1 MNANNSTSLTKEL
14 ADKHRSLCE
23 NIGSLGR
30 VVVAFSGGIDS
41 SLVAHVAASELGE
54 NALIA
59 TSGSASLKRSD
70 LSLTQHLADRWKL
83 NHRVITT
90 DELSKTEY
98 RANPTNRCFY
108 CKTSLYAALQEIAE
122 KERYDYILNGTN
134 TDDLGDHRPGL
145 QAANDFNIRSPLVE
159 TGFCKSDIRALAE
172 HLGLE
177 NAQKPQAAC
186 LSSRFPYGS
195 HITQERL
202 AQVEAAEDVLAAL
215 GFTQYRV
222 RHHEEVARIEIVAQE
237 MPRAIE
243 VAALLDERVRA
254 CGYRF
259 VSLDL
264 GGFRSGALNEGVIP
278 TVQIHQPG

>member
-1 MNANNSTSLTKEL
+1 MNENDSNLLNKEL
-14 ADKHRSLCE
+14 ADKHRALRE
-23 NIGSLGR
+23 NIRSMGR

-41 SLVAHVAASELGE
+41 SLVAHVAATELGE

-90 DELSKTEY
+90 DELSNTEY

-108 CKTSLYAALQEIAE
+108 CKTSLYTALQEIAE
-122 KERYDYILNGTN
+122 TEHYDYILNGTN
-134 TDDLGDHRPGL
+134 IDDLGDHRPGL
-145 QAANDFNIRSPLVE
+145 QAASDFSIRSPLVE
-159 TGFCKSDIRALAE
+159 TGFCKSDIRTLAE
-172 HLGLE
+172 YLGLE

-195 HITQERL
+195 RITQERL
-202 AQVEAAEDVLAAL
+202 AQVEAAEDILADL

-237 MPRAIE
+237 MPHAIE
-243 VAALLDERVRA
+243 VAEIIDERVRT

-278 TVQIHQPG
+278 TVQIHEPG

>member
-1 MNANNSTSLTKEL
+1 MNVNNSTSLTKEL
-14 ADKHRSLCE
+14 ADKHRSLCK

-195 HITQERL
+195 HITRERL
-202 AQVEAAEDVLAAL
+202 AQVEAAENVLAAL

-222 RHHEEVARIEIVAQE
+222 RHHEEVARIEIVALE
-237 MPRAIE
+237 MPHAIE
-243 VAALLDERVRA
+243 VAALIDERVRA

-264 GGFRSGALNEGVIP
+264 GGVRSGALNEGVIP
-278 TVQIHQPG
+278 AVQIHEPA

>member
-1 MNANNSTSLTKEL
+1 MNVNNSTSLTKEL

-195 HITQERL
+195 HITRKRL
-202 AQVEAAEDVLAAL
+202 AQVEAAENVLAAL

-237 MPRAIE
+237 MPHAIE
-243 VAALLDERVRA
+243 VAALIDERVRA

-278 TVQIHQPG
+278 AVQIHEPA

>member
-1 MNANNSTSLTKEL
+1 MNEKDSKLLNKEL
-14 ADKHRSLCE
+14 ADKHRALRE
-23 NIGSLGR
+23 NIRSMGR

-41 SLVAHVAASELGE
+41 SLVAHVATSELGE

-90 DELSKTEY
+90 DELSNTEY

-108 CKTSLYAALQEIAE
+108 CKTSLYTALQEIAE
-122 KERYDYILNGTN
+122 TEHYDYILNGTN
-134 TDDLGDHRPGL
+134 IDDLGDHRPGL
-145 QAANDFNIRSPLVE
+145 QAASDFSIRSPLVE
-159 TGFCKSDIRALAE
+159 TGFCKSDIRTLAE
-172 HLGLE
+172 YLGLE

-202 AQVEAAEDVLAAL
+202 AQVEAAEDVLANL

-237 MPRAIE
+237 MPHAIE
-243 VAALLDERVRA
+243 VAEIIDERVRT

-278 TVQIHQPG
+278 TVQIHEPG

>member
-1 MNANNSTSLTKEL
+1 MNVNNSTSLTKEL

-41 SLVAHVAASELGE
+41 SMVAHVAASELGE

-195 HITQERL
+195 HITRERL
-202 AQVEAAEDVLAAL
+202 AQVEAAENVLAAL

-222 RHHEEVARIEIVAQE
+222 RHHEEGARIEIVAQE
-237 MPRAIE
+237 MPHAIE
-243 VAALLDERVRA
+243 VAALIDERVRA

-264 GGFRSGALNEGVIP
+264 GGFRSGALNEGVLP
-278 TVQIHQPG
+278 AVQIHEPA

>member
-1 MNANNSTSLTKEL
+1 MNENDSNLLNKEL
-14 ADKHRSLCE
+14 ADKHRALRE
-23 NIGSLGR
+23 NIRSMGR

-41 SLVAHVAASELGE
+41 SLVAHVAATELGE

-90 DELSKTEY
+90 DELSNTEY

-108 CKTSLYAALQEIAE
+108 CKTSLYTALQEIAE
-122 KERYDYILNGTN
+122 TEHYDYILNGTN
-134 TDDLGDHRPGL
+134 IDDLGDHRPGL
-145 QAANDFNIRSPLVE
+145 QAASDFSIRSPLVE
-159 TGFCKSDIRALAE
+159 TGFCKSDIRTLAE
-172 HLGLE
+172 YLGLE

-202 AQVEAAEDVLAAL
+202 AQVEAAEDILADL

-237 MPRAIE
+237 MPHAIE
-243 VAALLDERVRA
+243 VAEIIDERVRT

-278 TVQIHQPG
+278 AVQIHEPG

>member
-1 MNANNSTSLTKEL
+1 MNENDSNLLNKEL
-14 ADKHRSLCE
+14 ADKHRALRE
-23 NIGSLGR
+23 NIRSMGR

-41 SLVAHVAASELGE
+41 SLVAHVAATELGE

-90 DELSKTEY
+90 DELSNTEY

-108 CKTSLYAALQEIAE
+108 CKTSLYTALQEIAE
-122 KERYDYILNGTN
+122 TEHYDYILNGTN
-134 TDDLGDHRPGL
+134 IDDLGDHRPGL
-145 QAANDFNIRSPLVE
+145 QAASDFSIRSPLVE
-159 TGFCKSDIRALAE
+159 TDFCKGDIRTLAE
-172 HLGLE
+172 YLGLE
-177 NAQKPQAAC
+177 NSQKPQAAC

-202 AQVEAAEDVLAAL
+202 AQVEAAEDILADL

-237 MPRAIE
+237 MPHAIE
-243 VAALLDERVRA
+243 VAEIIDERVRT

-278 TVQIHQPG
+278 TVQIHEPG

>member
-1 MNANNSTSLTKEL
+1 MNVNNSTSLTKEL

-23 NIGSLGR
+23 NIRSMGR

-41 SLVAHVAASELGE
+41 SLVAHVAATELGE

-90 DELSKTEY
+90 DELSNTEY

-108 CKTSLYAALQEIAE
+108 CKTSLYTALQEIAE
-122 KERYDYILNGTN
+122 TEHYDYILNGTN
-134 TDDLGDHRPGL
+134 IDDLGDHRPGL
-145 QAANDFNIRSPLVE
+145 QAASDFSIRSPLVE
-159 TGFCKSDIRALAE
+159 TGFCKSDIRTLAE
-172 HLGLE
+172 YLGLE

-202 AQVEAAEDVLAAL
+202 AQVEAAEDVLANH
-215 GFTQYRV
+215 GFNQYRV

-237 MPRAIE
+237 MPHAIE
-243 VAALLDERVRA
+243 VAEIIDERVRT

-278 TVQIHQPG
+278 TVQIHEPG

>member
-1 MNANNSTSLTKEL
+1 MSNNETKLLGEEL
-14 ADKHRSLCE
+14 ADKHRALRE
-23 NIGSLGR
+23 NIRYMGR

-41 SLVAHVAASELGE
+41 SLVAHVAATELGV

-90 DELSKTEY
+90 DELSNNEY

-108 CKTSLYAALQEIAE
+108 CKTSLYTALQEIAE
-122 KERYDYILNGTN
+122 TEHYDYILNGTN

-145 QAANDFNIRSPLVE
+145 QAASDFSIRSPLVE
-159 TGFCKSDIRALAE
+159 TNFCKHDIRALAGY
-172 HLGLE
+172 LGLE

-215 GFTQYRV
+215 GFTQ
-222 RHHEEVARIEIVAQE
+222 
-237 MPRAIE
+237 
-243 VAALLDERVRA
+243 
-254 CGYRF
+254 
-259 VSLDL
+259 
-264 GGFRSGALNEGVIP
+264 
-278 TVQIHQPG
+278 

>member
-1 MNANNSTSLTKEL
+1 MNEKDSKLLNKEL
-14 ADKHRSLCE
+14 ADKHRALRE
-23 NIGSLGR
+23 NIRSMGR

-195 HITQERL
+195 HITRERL
-202 AQVEAAEDVLAAL
+202 AQVEAAENVLAAL

-237 MPRAIE
+237 MPHAIE
-243 VAALLDERVRA
+243 VAALIDERVRA

-278 TVQIHQPG
+278 AVQIHEPA

>member
-1 MNANNSTSLTKEL
+1 MNVNNSTSLTKEL
-14 ADKHRSLCE
+14 ADKHLSLCE
-23 NIGSLGR
+23 NIRSMGR

-41 SLVAHVAASELGE
+41 SLVAHVAATELGE

-90 DELSKTEY
+90 DELSNTEY

-108 CKTSLYAALQEIAE
+108 CKTSLYTALQEIAE
-122 KERYDYILNGTN
+122 TEHYDYILNGTN
-134 TDDLGDHRPGL
+134 IDDLGDHRPGL
-145 QAANDFNIRSPLVE
+145 QAASDFSIRYPLVE
-159 TGFCKSDIRALAE
+159 TGFCKSDIRTLAE
-172 HLGLE
+172 YLGLE

-202 AQVEAAEDVLAAL
+202 AQVEAAEDILADL

-237 MPRAIE
+237 MPHAIE
-243 VAALLDERVRA
+243 VAEIIDERVRA

-278 TVQIHQPG
+278 TVQIHEPG

>member
-1 MNANNSTSLTKEL
+1 MNENDSNLLNKGL
-14 ADKHRSLCE
+14 ADKHRALRE
-23 NIGSLGR
+23 NIRSMGR

-41 SLVAHVAASELGE
+41 SLVAHVAATELGE

-90 DELSKTEY
+90 DELSNTEY

-108 CKTSLYAALQEIAE
+108 CKTSLYTALQEIAE
-122 KERYDYILNGTN
+122 TEHYDYILYGTN
-134 TDDLGDHRPGL
+134 IDDLGDHRPGL
-145 QAANDFNIRSPLVE
+145 QAASDFSIRSPLVE
-159 TGFCKSDIRALAE
+159 TDFCKSDIRTLAE
-172 HLGLE
+172 YLGLE

-202 AQVEAAEDVLAAL
+202 AQVEAAEDVLANL

-222 RHHEEVARIEIVAQE
+222 RHHEEVARIEIVAQKL
-237 MPRAIE
+237 RAASTE
-243 VAALLDERVRA
+243 K
-254 CGYRF
+254 G
-259 VSLDL
+259 
-264 GGFRSGALNEGVIP
+264 
-278 TVQIHQPG
+278 

>member
-278 TVQIHQPG
+278 TVQIHEPG

>member
-195 HITQERL
+195 HITRERL
-202 AQVEAAEDVLAAL
+202 AQVEAAENVLAAL

>member
-1 MNANNSTSLTKEL
+1 MNVNNSTSLTKEL
-14 ADKHRSLCE
+14 ADKHRSLCK

-195 HITQERL
+195 HITRERL
-202 AQVEAAEDVLAAL
+202 AQVEAAENVLAAL

>member
-1 MNANNSTSLTKEL
+1 MNVNNSTSLTKEL
-14 ADKHRSLCE
+14 ANKHRSLCK

-195 HITQERL
+195 HITRERL
-202 AQVEAAEDVLAAL
+202 AQVEAAENVLAAL

-237 MPRAIE
+237 MPHAIE
-243 VAALLDERVRA
+243 VAALIDERVRA

-278 TVQIHQPG
+278 AVQIHEPA

>member
-1 MNANNSTSLTKEL
+1 MNENDSKLLNKQL
-14 ADKHRSLCE
+14 ADKYRALRE
-23 NIGSLGR
+23 NIRPMGR

-41 SLVAHVAASELGE
+41 SLVAHVAATELGE

-90 DELSKTEY
+90 DELSNTEY

-108 CKTSLYAALQEIAE
+108 CKTSLYTALQEIAE
-122 KERYDYILNGTN
+122 TEHYDYILNGTN
-134 TDDLGDHRPGL
+134 VDDLGDHRPGL
-145 QAANDFNIRSPLVE
+145 QAASDFSIRSPLVE
-159 TGFCKSDIRALAE
+159 TDFFKSDIRMLAE
-172 HLGLE
+172 YLGLE

-202 AQVEAAEDVLAAL
+202 AQVEAAEDVLADL

-237 MPRAIE
+237 MPHAIE
-243 VAALLDERVRA
+243 VAEIIDERVRT

-278 TVQIHQPG
+278 TVQIHEPG

>member
-1 MNANNSTSLTKEL
+1 MSENDSKLLSEEL
-14 ADKHRSLCE
+14 ADKHRALRE
-23 NIGSLGR
+23 NIRSMGR

-41 SLVAHVAASELGE
+41 SLVAHVAATELGE

-90 DELSKTEY
+90 DELSNNEY

-108 CKTSLYAALQEIAE
+108 CKTSLYTALQEIAE
-122 KERYDYILNGTN
+122 TEHYDYILNGTN

-145 QAANDFNIRSPLVE
+145 QAASDFSIRSPLVE
-159 TGFCKSDIRALAE
+159 TEFCKRDIRTLAE
-172 HLGLE
+172 YLGLE

-202 AQVEAAEDVLAAL
+202 AQVEAAEDVLADL

-237 MPRAIE
+237 MPHAVE
-243 VAALLDERVRA
+243 VAEIIDERVRT

-259 VSLDL
+259 ERCRETL
-264 GGFRSGALNEGVIP
+264 
-278 TVQIHQPG
+278 

>member
-1 MNANNSTSLTKEL
+1 MNVNNSTSLTKEL
-14 ADKHRSLCE
+14 ADKHRSLCK

-145 QAANDFNIRSPLVE
+145 QAANDFSIRSPLVE

-195 HITQERL
+195 HITRERL
-202 AQVEAAEDVLAAL
+202 AQVEAAENVLAAL

-237 MPRAIE
+237 MPHAIE
-243 VAALLDERVRA
+243 VAALIDERVRA

-278 TVQIHQPG
+278 AVQIHEPA

>member
-1 MNANNSTSLTKEL
+1 MNVNNSTSLTKEL
-14 ADKHRSLCE
+14 ADKHRSLCK

-195 HITQERL
+195 HITRERL
-202 AQVEAAEDVLAAL
+202 AQVEAAENVLAAL

-237 MPRAIE
+237 MPHAIE
-243 VAALLDERVRA
+243 VAALIDERVRA

-278 TVQIHQPG
+278 AVQIHEPA

>member
-14 ADKHRSLCE
+14 ADKHRSLCK

-195 HITQERL
+195 HITRERL
-202 AQVEAAEDVLAAL
+202 AQVEAAENVLAAL

-237 MPRAIE
+237 MPHAIE
-243 VAALLDERVRA
+243 VAALIDERVRA

-278 TVQIHQPG
+278 AVQIHEPA

>member
-1 MNANNSTSLTKEL
+1 MNVNNSTSLTKEL
-14 ADKHRSLCE
+14 ADKHRSLCK

-195 HITQERL
+195 HITRERL
-202 AQVEAAEDVLAAL
+202 AQVEAAENVLAAL

-237 MPRAIE
+237 MPHAIE
-243 VAALLDERVRA
+243 VAALIDERVRA

-264 GGFRSGALNEGVIP
+264 GGFRSGALNEGIIP
-278 TVQIHQPG
+278 AVQIHEPA

>member
-1 MNANNSTSLTKEL
+1 MNVNNSTSLTKEL
-14 ADKHRSLCE
+14 ADKHRSLCK

-186 LSSRFPYGS
+186 LSSRCPYGS
-195 HITQERL
+195 HSTRERL
-202 AQVEAAEDVLAAL
+202 AQVEAAENVLAAL

-237 MPRAIE
+237 MPHAIE
-243 VAALLDERVRA
+243 VAALIDERVRA

-278 TVQIHQPG
+278 AVQIHEPA

>member
-1 MNANNSTSLTKEL
+1 MNVNNSTSLTKEL

-195 HITQERL
+195 HITRERL
-202 AQVEAAEDVLAAL
+202 AQVEAAENVLAAL

-278 TVQIHQPG
+278 AVQIHEPA

>member
-1 MNANNSTSLTKEL
+1 M
-14 ADKHRSLCE
+14 
-23 NIGSLGR
+23 GR

-41 SLVAHVAASELGE
+41 SLVAHVAATELGE

-70 LSLTQHLADRWKL
+70 LSLTKHLADRWKL

-90 DELSKTEY
+90 DELSNTEY

-108 CKTSLYAALQEIAE
+108 CKTSLYTALQEIAE
-122 KERYDYILNGTN
+122 TEHYDYILNGTN
-134 TDDLGDHRPGL
+134 IDDLGDHRPGL
-145 QAANDFNIRSPLVE
+145 QAASDFSIRSPLVE
-159 TGFCKSDIRALAE
+159 TDFCKSDIRMLAE
-172 HLGLE
+172 YLGLE

-202 AQVEAAEDVLAAL
+202 AQVEAAEDVLADL

-243 VAALLDERVRA
+243 AAEIIDERVRT

-278 TVQIHQPG
+278 TVQIHEPG

>member
-1 MNANNSTSLTKEL
+1 MNVNNSTSLTKEL

-23 NIGSLGR
+23 NIRSMGR

-41 SLVAHVAASELGE
+41 SLVAHVAATELGE

-90 DELSKTEY
+90 DELSNTEY

-108 CKTSLYAALQEIAE
+108 CKTSLYTALQEIAE
-122 KERYDYILNGTN
+122 TEHYDYILNGTN
-134 TDDLGDHRPGL
+134 IDDLGDHRPGL
-145 QAANDFNIRSPLVE
+145 QAASDFSIRSPLVE
-159 TGFCKSDIRALAE
+159 TGFCKSDIRTLAE
-172 HLGLE
+172 YLGLE

-202 AQVEAAEDVLAAL
+202 AQVEAAEDILADL

-237 MPRAIE
+237 MPHAIE
-243 VAALLDERVRA
+243 VAEIIDERVRT

-278 TVQIHQPG
+278 TVQIHEPG

>member
-1 MNANNSTSLTKEL
+1 MTVNKSTPLTKEL
-14 ADKHRSLCE
+14 ADKYLALRE
-23 NIGSLGR
+23 NIRSLGR
-30 VVVAFSGGIDS
+30 VVVAFSGGVDS

-54 NALIA
+54 NALIV

-70 LSLTQHLADRWKL
+70 LSLTQHLADEWEL

-108 CKTSLYAALQEIAE
+108 CKTSLYTTLEEIAKQE
-122 KERYDYILNGTN
+122 HYDYILNGTN

-145 QAANDFNIRSPLVE
+145 QAANNFSIRSPLVE
-159 TGFCKSDIRALAE
+159 TGFCKSDIRTLAQY
-172 HLGLE
+172 LGLE

-195 HITQERL
+195 HITRERL
-202 AQVEAAEDVLAAL
+202 AQVEAAEDILADL

-243 VAALLDERVRA
+243 VAEVIDERVRA

-278 TVQIHQPG
+278 AVQIHDSA

>member
-1 MNANNSTSLTKEL
+1 MNEKDSKLLNKEL
-14 ADKHRSLCE
+14 ADKHRALRE
-23 NIGSLGR
+23 NIRSMGR

-41 SLVAHVAASELGE
+41 SLVAHVAATELGE

-90 DELSKTEY
+90 DELSNTEY

-108 CKTSLYAALQEIAE
+108 CKTSLYTALQEIAE
-122 KERYDYILNGTN
+122 TEHYDYILNGTN
-134 TDDLGDHRPGL
+134 IDDLGDHRPGL
-145 QAANDFNIRSPLVE
+145 QAASDFSIRSPLVE
-159 TGFCKSDIRALAE
+159 TGFCKSDIRTLAE
-172 HLGLE
+172 YLGLE

-202 AQVEAAEDVLAAL
+202 AQVEAAEDILADL

-237 MPRAIE
+237 MPHAIE
-243 VAALLDERVRA
+243 VAEIIDERVRP

-278 TVQIHQPG
+278 TVQIHEPG

>member
-1 MNANNSTSLTKEL
+1 MKQFDSNLSSEEL
-14 ADKHRSLCE
+14 ANKHRALRD
-23 NIGSLGR
+23 NIRSMGR

-41 SLVAHVAASELGE
+41 SLVAHVAAAELGE

-70 LSLTQHLADRWKL
+70 LSLTQHLATRWKL

-90 DELSKTEY
+90 DELNKNEY

-108 CKTSLYAALQEIAE
+108 CKTSLYTALQEIAE
-122 KERYDYILNGTN
+122 NENYNYILNGTN

-145 QAANDFNIRSPLVE
+145 QAASDFDIRSPLVE
-159 TGFCKSDIRALAE
+159 TEFCKNDIRALAE
-172 HLGLE
+172 YLELE

-195 HITQERL
+195 HITRERL
-202 AQVEAAEDVLAAL
+202 AQVEEAEDVLAAL

-222 RHHEEVARIEIVAQE
+222 RHHEDVARIEIVAQE
-237 MPRAIE
+237 MPHAIE
-243 VAALLDERVRA
+243 VAGVIDERVRA

-278 TVQIHQPG
+278 AVQIHEPA

>member
-1 MNANNSTSLTKEL
+1 MSEIDSRLLSEEL
-14 ADKHRSLCE
+14 ADKHRALRE
-23 NIGSLGR
+23 NIRSMGR

-41 SLVAHVAASELGE
+41 SLVAHVAATELGE

-90 DELSKTEY
+90 DELSNNEY

-108 CKTSLYAALQEIAE
+108 CKTSLYTALQEIAE
-122 KERYDYILNGTN
+122 TEHYDYILNGTN

-145 QAANDFNIRSPLVE
+145 QAASDFSIRSPLVE
-159 TGFCKSDIRALAE
+159 TNFCKHDIRALAGY
-172 HLGLE
+172 LGLE

-202 AQVEAAEDVLAAL
+202 AQVEAAEDVLADL

-222 RHHEEVARIEIVAQE
+222 RHH
-237 MPRAIE
+237 
-243 VAALLDERVRA
+243 L
-254 CGYRF
+254 
-259 VSLDL
+259 SL
-264 GGFRSGALNEGVIP
+264 
-278 TVQIHQPG
+278 IHI

>member
-1 MNANNSTSLTKEL
+1 MNEKDSKLLNKEL
-14 ADKHRSLCE
+14 ADKHRALRE
-23 NIGSLGR
+23 NIRSMGR

-195 HITQERL
+195 HITRERL
-202 AQVEAAEDVLAAL
+202 AQVEAAENVLAAL

-237 MPRAIE
+237 MPHAIE
-243 VAALLDERVRA
+243 VAALIDKRVRA

-278 TVQIHQPG
+278 AVQIHEPA